1 MKKKIAIFGSTGSIG
16 KTLIDIIDKD
26 KKNFQIVLLTAKKNY
41 KKIFEQAKQFNV
53 KNLILTD
60 KKYFEIAKKY
70 NFNKKIKIFND
81 FGDLDKI
88 FKKKNDFIMSAISG
102 IEGLKP
108 TIDSIKYTKKIAI
121 ANKESIICGWNI
133 IKNELKKK

>member
-1 MKKKIAIFGSTGSIG
+1 
-16 KTLIDIIDKD
+16 
-26 KKNFQIVLLTAKKNY
+26 LTAKKNY

-60 KKYFEIAKKY
+60 RKYFEIAKKY

-88 FKKKNDFIMSAISG
+88 FKKK
-102 IEGLKP
+102 K
-108 TIDSIKYTKKIAI
+108 
-121 ANKESIICGWNI
+121 
-133 IKNELKKK
+133 